1 MYPNTS
7 KVIYTC
13 NIIMAQLKISCNSLN
28 EDVDGNN
35 DIHFTTSQESG
46 IRSSNSDDI
55 IHNVENT
62 KDNTNI
68 HKVW

>member
-1 MYPNTS
+1 
-7 KVIYTC
+7 
-13 NIIMAQLKISCNSLN
+13 MAQLEISCNSLN

-35 DIHFTTSQESG
+35 DIHFTSSQESG
-46 IRSSNSDDI
+46 ISSSKSDDI
-55 IHNVENT
+55 ICNVENT

>member
-13 NIIMAQLKISCNSLN
+13 DMIIVQLEISCNSLN

-35 DIHFTTSQESG
+35 DIHLTSSQGSG
-46 IRSSNSDDI
+46 ISSSNSDDI
-55 IHNVENT
+55 ICNVENS

-68 HKVW
+68 NKVW

>member
-1 MYPNTS
+1 M
-7 KVIYTC
+7 IE
-13 NIIMAQLKISCNSLN
+13 ISCNSLN

-35 DIHFTTSQESG
+35 DIHLTSSKESG
-46 IRSSNSDDI
+46 ISSSNSDYI